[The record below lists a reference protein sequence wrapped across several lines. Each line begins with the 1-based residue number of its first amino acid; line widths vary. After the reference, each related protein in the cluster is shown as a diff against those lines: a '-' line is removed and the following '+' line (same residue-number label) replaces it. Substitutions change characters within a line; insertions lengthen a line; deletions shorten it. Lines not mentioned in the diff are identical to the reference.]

1 MSLVKPGDFRRPAV
15 AALILVVALLM
26 AAAAGA
32 GSQRGPNV
40 DLSVASGEF
49 GASDAVLVTVTV
61 SNPTKHTVHV
71 LSWLTGAEG
80 LDAPI
85 FRVTRDGSPV
95 AYTGPIVKRPRAA
108 AGDYVALKAGEQLSR
123 VVDLGDAYDLTQS
136 GNYEI
141 AYDVSSAELFEGK
154 NSAAAPDSLA
164 SAPVS
169 VKVEGRA
176 PKGKP
181 PGGGGGTPGFTA
193 CSTTQQS
200 QLTAARA
207 NASTYAQ
214 IASAYLNAGT
224 AGPRYTTWFGV
235 YASQRYNRVSS
246 NFVKISSA
254 FASANITY
262 DCSSKRNVYA
272 FVYPSQPY
280 KIYLGRVYWA
290 APGTGTDSQ
299 AGTLIHEM
307 SHFTVVAG
315 TDDLAYGQTAA
326 KALATSD
333 PASAIRNADSHE
345 YFAENTP
352 AQS

>member
-1 MSLVKPGDFRRPAV
+1 M
-15 AALILVVALLM
+15 
-26 AAAAGA
+26 
-32 GSQRGPNV
+32 
-40 DLSVASGEF
+40 ASGAF
-49 GASDAVLVTVTV
+49 GASDAVLVKVTV

-85 FRVTRDGSPV
+85 FRGDEGRQPV
-95 AYTGPIVKRPRAA
+95 AYTGPIVKRPRAG

-141 AYDVSSAELFEGK
+141 AYDVSSADLFEGK
-154 NSAAAPDSLA
+154 SSAAAPDSLA

-176 PKGKP
+176 PKGK

-214 IASAYLNAGT
+214 GASAYLNAGT
-224 AGPRYTTWFGV
+224 AGPGTRRGS
-235 YASQRYNRVSS
+235 ASSHDQRYNQVSS
-246 NFVKISSA
+246 NFVKICGCVRA
-254 FASANITY
+254 TTNITY

-280 KIYLGRVYWA
+280 KIYLGRVYWT
-290 APGTGTDSQ
+290 APATGTDSK

-315 TDDLAYGQTAA
+315 TDDVAYGQTGA
-326 KALATSD
+326 KALAISD
-333 PASAIRNADSHE
+333 PGSAIR
-345 YFAENTP
+345 TP
-352 AQS
+352 TATSTSPRTRRRSPDRSPDLRPLARRRTGYDAAARSVNLA

>member
-1 MSLVKPGDFRRPAV
+1 
-15 AALILVVALLM
+15 
-26 AAAAGA
+26 
-32 GSQRGPNV
+32 
-40 DLSVASGEF
+40 
-49 GASDAVLVTVTV
+49 
-61 SNPTKHTVHV
+61 
-71 LSWLTGAEG
+71 
-80 LDAPI
+80 
-85 FRVTRDGSPV
+85 VTRDGNPV

-123 VVDLGDAYDLTQS
+123 VVDLGDGYDLTQS
-136 GNYEI
+136 GTYEI

-154 NSAAAPDSLA
+154 SSAAGPDSLA

-176 PKGKP
+176 AKGKP
-181 PGGGGGTPGFTA
+181 PGGGGGTPEFTA

-200 QLTAARA
+200 QLTAARG

-214 IASAYLNAGT
+214 NASAYLNAGT
-224 AGPRYTTWFGV
+224 VGPRYTTWFGLF
-235 YASQRYNRVSS
+235 ASQRYNQVSG

-280 KIYLGRVYWA
+280 KIYLGRVYWS
-290 APGTGTDSQ
+290 APATGTDSQ

>member
-1 MSLVKPGDFRRPAV
+1 MTREFRRRVVAV
-15 AALILVVALLM
+15 IVLVVALLM
-26 AAAAGA
+26 AATAGA

-40 DLSVASGEF
+40 ELSVASGELL
-49 GASDAVLVTVTV
+49 ASDAVLVKVTV
-61 SNPTKHTVHV
+61 SNPTKHTIHV
-71 LSWLTGAEG
+71 LSWLTGEEG

-95 AYTGPIVKRPRAA
+95 AYTGPIVKRARATA
-108 AGDYVALKAGEQLSR
+108 DDYVALKAGEQRSR

-141 AYDVSSAELFEGK
+141 AYDVSSADLFEGK
-154 NSAAAPDSLA
+154 SSADAPDSLT

-169 VKVEGRA
+169 VTVEGRA

-200 QLTAARA
+200 QLTTARA
-207 NASTYAQ
+207 NASSYAQ
-214 IASAYLNAGT
+214 NASAYLNAGT
-224 AGPRYTTWFGV
+224 VGPRYTTWFGV
-235 YASQRYNRVSS
+235 FASQRYNQVSS

-280 KIYLGRVYWA
+280 KIYLGRVYWT
-290 APGTGTDSQ
+290 APATGTDSQ

-333 PASAIRNADSHE
+333 PDSAIRNADSHE

-352 AQS
+352 FQN